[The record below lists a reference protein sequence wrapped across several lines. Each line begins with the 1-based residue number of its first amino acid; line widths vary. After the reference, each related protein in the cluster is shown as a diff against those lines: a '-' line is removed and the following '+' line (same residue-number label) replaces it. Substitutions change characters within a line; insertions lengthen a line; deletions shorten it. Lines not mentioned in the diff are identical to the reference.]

1 LEIEC
6 HIPLELYYFNT
17 KLNFYEPLVERT
29 ALDVHFSSLQ
39 DKNQHILILRNQ
51 STLNLNFSV
60 ALYETLF
67 LLANSFKEEQSQYHK
82 NSQK

>member
-1 LEIEC
+1 
-6 HIPLELYYFNT
+6 LELYYFNT
-17 KLNFYEPLVERT
+17 KLNFYEPLIERT
-29 ALDVHFSSLQ
+29 ALDVHFSSHQ

-67 LLANSFKEEQSQYHK
+67 LLVNSLKEEQAKYYKSSQ
-82 NSQK
+82 N